1 MDIEL
6 SNCLEPLHLKFPS
19 LKVKIDFKDQILM
32 SITPHITKDLKDV
45 MDNLMIQMGQA
56 HYLYINE

>member
-1 MDIEL
+1 
-6 SNCLEPLHLKFPS
+6 
-19 LKVKIDFKDQILM
+19 M

-45 MDNLMIQMGQA
+45 TDNLMIQMGQA